1 MILSRLLKIARDRDG
16 ASLVEFAIV
25 LPLLTIVLL
34 GVTQFGIFFYD
45 YATLENAA
53 VLGER
58 NFLQQRPFYNTAAG
72 CSSSIC
78 PTSCFTPYSSTV
90 SLIQTATAGTPGK
103 QCDDDTVSRGDGLHE
118 QFNMRQCIMHRIFN
132 DRRVFDS
139 ANGQCHRVISLPHPP
154 TDLFGAREFLS
165 WRRPDVDG
173 QTACGLKSASRFAIA
188 PQRQN
193 KGAFP

>member
-1 MILSRLLKIARDRDG
+1 MMLSRLLKIARDRDG

-45 YATLENAA
+45 YVTLENAA

-90 SLIQTATAGTPGK
+90 SLIQTATAGLQASDVTTTLSVAGTACTSDSTCGNALCTAYLTTGAYSTA
-103 QCDDDTVSRGDGLHE
+103 QTASVTVSYPCLTLLPTYLVPGNFCPGGVLTSKAT
-118 QFNMRQCIMHRIFN
+118 
-132 DRRVFDS
+132 RRVD
-139 ANGQCHRVISLPHPP
+139 
-154 TDLFGAREFLS
+154 
-165 WRRPDVDG
+165 
-173 QTACGLKSASRFAIA
+173 
-188 PQRQN
+188 
-193 KGAFP
+193 